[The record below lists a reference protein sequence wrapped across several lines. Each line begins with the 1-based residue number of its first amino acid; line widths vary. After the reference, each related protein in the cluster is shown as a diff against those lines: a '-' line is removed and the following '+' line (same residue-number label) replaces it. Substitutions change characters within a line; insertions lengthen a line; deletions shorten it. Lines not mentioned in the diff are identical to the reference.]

1 MKIRIT
7 CVESEVEET
16 VASLKKVFDI
26 RTVSEFYPNVRKVKE
41 SKEGRVYLDVANIAN
56 KKDNTPSITNLDK
69 IREIDLKSFV
79 KLVNNLTIYL
89 GLFEEETFDLD
100 AIDLD
105 EYVIST
111 IISWLNRPYEDSFVL
126 LNESY
131 RKVFIEP
138 TLEDCN
144 SKDRVFDFIK
154 KFKDYEMAI
163 VIDSLRENILLK
175 GWSKE
180 TEEKIVSYLEKK
192 QDSEDSI
199 ELLNHNEIV
208 TLEMMQGYDYLHNY
222 SDSSFEKMLKK
233 NR

>member
-16 VASLKKVFDI
+16 VANIKKVFDV
-26 RTVSEFYPNVRKVKE
+26 RTVSEFYLNVRKVKE
-41 SKEGRVYLDVANIAN
+41 SKEGRVYLDVAN

-69 IREIDLKSFV
+69 IREIDLISFV

-111 IISWLNRPYEDSFVL
+111 IISWLNRPYEDSFVF
-126 LNESY
+126 LNKCY
-131 RKVFIEP
+131 RKVFLEP
-138 TLEDCN
+138 NLDN
-144 SKDRVFDFIK
+144 SNNNDRVFDFIK
-154 KFKDYEMAI
+154 KIKDYEMAI
-163 VIDSLRENILLK
+163 VIDLLRENILLK

-199 ELLNHNEIV
+199 ELLNYNEIV

-222 SDSSFEKMLKK
+222 SDSSFEDMLKK
-233 NR
+233 SEEI